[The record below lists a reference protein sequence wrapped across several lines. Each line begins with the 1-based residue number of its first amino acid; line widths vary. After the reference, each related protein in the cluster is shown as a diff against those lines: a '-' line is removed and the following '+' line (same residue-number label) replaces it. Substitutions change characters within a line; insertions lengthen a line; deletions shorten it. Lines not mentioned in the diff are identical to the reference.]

1 MNHIDRLI
9 MEVRRAAQ
17 GNNKGYAIGSVD
29 HDPDTGIYTAVPHA
43 WEGVKG
49 SGNKYESTL
58 PDWWCSDYGTHEDA
72 AKALYKL
79 FGSFGI
85 SEDYSVVYTINRV

>member
-17 GNNKGYAIGSVD
+17 GYGKGYGIGEVD
-29 HDPDTGIYTAVPHA
+29 HDPDTGLYTAIPHS

-49 SGNKYESTL
+49 SGNKYESHL
-58 PDWWCSDYGTHEDA
+58 PDWWCSDYDTHEA
-72 AKALYKL
+72 ASNALCKL
-79 FGSFGI
+79 FSGFGI
-85 SEDYSVVYTINRV
+85 PDDYMVIYTINYV